1 MQKRVSVEAPPIPT
15 PCHQIWAISQKIRLI
30 FYDQRM
36 GDQFTLKIC
45 LEMDPH
51 FWTKSIKI
59 MKFYVGLVLKV
70 GLIASSGL
78 PLPQTERVRYA
89 PMQRCTFDNFSTN
102 YTAGGR
108 EGGREMFS
116 SSKGGGTQ
124 DVLSHGDGVTENN

>member
-1 MQKRVSVEAPPIPT
+1 MQKRVSVEAPPTPT

-30 FYDQRM
+30 LYDQRM

-70 GLIASSGL
+70 GLIASSAPPPNGKG
-78 PLPQTERVRYA
+78 PVRPYA
-89 PMQRCTFDNFSTN
+89 EVYIRQFFNKLYCR
-102 YTAGGR
+102 G
-108 EGGREMFS
+108 EGGRSRDVFFFQ
-116 SSKGGGTQ
+116 GGWDARCSLPWGWR
-124 DVLSHGDGVTENN
+124 DGK